1 MLEHPC
7 IFYAARYEVGT
18 ISRKGPPQA
27 EILRD
32 YTRRVLSNK
41 DHDIVRSLWRHRAR
55 EIAARIKNMRLLLEQ
70 LGLVRSLL
78 WEISVTRR
86 EEIHFEVP
94 TRTNGITVWALSRRK
109 VR

>member
-1 MLEHPC
+1 MPQ
-7 IFYAARYEVGT
+7 GT
-18 ISRKGPPQA
+18 EWGQSAGKVRQVA

-55 EIAARIKNMRLLLEQ
+55 EIAARINNMRLLLEQ
-70 LGLVRSLL
+70 LGLVRSIL

-86 EEIHFEVP
+86 EEIHYEVP

>member
-1 MLEHPC
+1 MPQ
-7 IFYAARYEVGT
+7 GT
-18 ISRKGPPQA
+18 EWGQSAGKVPQVA

-70 LGLVRSLL
+70 LGLVRSIL

-86 EEIHFEVP
+86 EEIHYEVP